1 MADVRWFVAGSIPG
15 SIAGTT
21 RASGPWMVHARPGAS
36 ETALV
41 QVTEQ
46 QSEPAIDGAD
56 AGGSSRLISRGDP
69 EVVASRRKGNDTH
82 KNIYAGVGAMA
93 HEGSDDARAAADRS
107 DGEGACAAR
116 ARRWW

>member
-1 MADVRWFVAGSIPG
+1 
-15 SIAGTT
+15 
-21 RASGPWMVHARPGAS
+21 MVHARPGAS
-36 ETALV
+36 ETTLV
-41 QVTEQ
+41 ELTEQ

-93 HEGSDDARAAADRS
+93 HEGSDDARVQQLIAQTEKVRVP
-107 DGEGACAAR
+107 R
-116 ARRWW
+116 ARDGGGSGWLRGWEGGTGRRWV